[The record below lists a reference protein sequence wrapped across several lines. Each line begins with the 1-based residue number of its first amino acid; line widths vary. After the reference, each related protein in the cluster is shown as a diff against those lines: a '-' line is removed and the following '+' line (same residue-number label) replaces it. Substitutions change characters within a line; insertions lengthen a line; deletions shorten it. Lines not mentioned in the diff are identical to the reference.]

1 MPSTKYKLYNDDCR
15 VVCDKV
21 LQPDSIDSVICDP
34 PYGLKFMG
42 KDWDHG
48 IPGVPFW
55 SRIMRV
61 CKPGAILLAF
71 GGTRTHHRLTC
82 AIEDAGWEIR
92 DCVLWLYGSGFP
104 KSLNISKTIDK
115 AAGAERKVVG
125 VDPQASRR
133 NKSTSKFSGC
143 YGQIDDAESCPITTP
158 TTEAAKIWDGW
169 GTALKPAYEPIL
181 IAMKPLDGTYAENAL
196 KYGVAGINVD
206 GCRIE
211 TIGDADAKHR
221 CSAWSKHE
229 HSKTFHGT
237 KYRDLSQVEPPQ
249 GRWPANV
256 ILSHHPECIQVG
268 MKKVKTNTHSQG
280 VSAGKSVKKK
290 KQGNVFSPYENT
302 VNTSHLDADGLETV
316 EEWNCHPDCPIAM
329 FPETKSGALTR
340 SATATAAFGKHG
352 RYGIAKGKPDGA
364 HFPASSGSAARFFYT
379 AKSSKKDRNFG
390 LPEGVESK
398 HPTVKPLALMEY
410 LCKLTMT
417 PTGGIVLDPFM
428 GSGSTG
434 VACAN
439 VGRRFIGI
447 ENDTEHGY
455 FEIAKQRVKEAY
467 KKKVRK

>member
-1 MPSTKYKLYNDDCR
+1 MPTTKYKLYNEDCR

-21 LQPDSIDSVICDP
+21 LRVNSVDSVICDP

-71 GGTRTHHRLTC
+71 GGTRTYHRLAC

-104 KSLNISKTIDK
+104 KSANISKNIDK
-115 AAGAERKVVG
+115 AAGAEREVVG
-125 VDPQASRR
+125 
-133 NKSTSKFSGC
+133 KSARHGGGSNDKYAQDSWTRENAATMGMT
-143 YGQIDDAESCPITTP
+143 ITAP
-158 TTEAAKIWDGW
+158 ATEAAKIWDGW
-169 GTALKPAYEPIL
+169 GTSLKPAHENIL
-181 IAMKPLDGTYAENAL
+181 VAMKPLDGTYAENAI
-196 KYGVAGINVD
+196 KHGVAGINVD
-206 GCRIE
+206 GCRI
-211 TIGDADAKHR
+211 
-221 CSAWSKHE
+221 
-229 HSKTFHGT
+229 GT
-237 KYRDLSQVEPPQ
+237 TTKRNKGGHQNRAGWVGGEVKYDTGEGVTAEVLNH

-256 ILSHHPECIQVG
+256 IHDGSDEVL
-268 MKKVKTNTHSQG
+268 
-280 VSAGKSVKKK
+280 AG
-290 KQGNVFSPYENT
+290 
-302 VNTSHLDADGLETV
+302 
-316 EEWNCHPDCPIAM
+316 
-329 FPETKSGALTR
+329 FPETKSGNLNAGHKRGSGVTSYDGGGGIIR
-340 SATATAAFGKHG
+340 KD
-352 RYGIAKGKPDGA
+352 YGGD
-364 HFPASSGSAARFFYT
+364 SGSAARFFYC
-379 AKSSKKDRNFG
+379 AKSSKKERGTDNY
-390 LPEGVESK
+390 

-455 FEIAKQRVKEAY
+455 FEIAEQRIRKAY
-467 KKKVRK
+467 SNKRSEKC